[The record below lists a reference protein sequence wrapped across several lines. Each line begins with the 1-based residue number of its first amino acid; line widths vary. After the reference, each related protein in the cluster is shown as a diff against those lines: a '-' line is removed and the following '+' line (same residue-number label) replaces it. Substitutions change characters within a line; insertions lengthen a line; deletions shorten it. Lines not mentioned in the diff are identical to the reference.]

1 MVATRA
7 VPSSRT
13 TGLSKRVATAR
24 CLLRRLIPHSTVQFG
39 LSKCRRSATGHSPHD
54 VLSWATRG
62 GAAALGHSHDLGTI
76 EVGKKADLAL
86 LKNDD
91 SPVSFPLL
99 NPHGHVVLQEQRSD
113 VHTVLV
119 NGHVAKYRHRLRG
132 IDLRALRDRV
142 GNTVEHLR
150 GRLGEGEWHKGMNPE
165 VPRAKTIEQSRFGT
179 EQPPAGQ

>member
-1 MVATRA
+1 MGRQPCDPPVTTL
-7 VPSSRT
+7 RT
-13 TGLSKRVATAR
+13 
-24 CLLRRLIPHSTVQFG
+24 HN
-39 LSKCRRSATGHSPHD
+39 

-62 GAAALGHSHDLGTI
+62 GAAALARSDDLGTI
-76 EVGKKADLAL
+76 EVGKKADLVL

-99 NPHGHVVLQEQRSD
+99 NPHGHVVLQAQRSD

-142 GNTVEHLR
+142 ENTVEHQH
-150 GRLGEGEWHKGMNPE
+150 GRLGESEWHKGTR
-165 VPRAKTIEQSRFGT
+165 PRTVSGSAAVAAGHPPSIARSASGETPSSCINKLKRWRGLATRYDKTAFIWSGR
-179 EQPPAGQ
+179 